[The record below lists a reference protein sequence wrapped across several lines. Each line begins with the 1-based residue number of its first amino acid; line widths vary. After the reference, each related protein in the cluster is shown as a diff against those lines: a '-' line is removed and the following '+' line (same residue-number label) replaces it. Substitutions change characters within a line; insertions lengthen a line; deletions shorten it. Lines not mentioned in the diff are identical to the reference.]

1 MEEFERDVQILEF
14 EFDREFEDMTKT
26 NKRQV
31 KELQDMIE
39 TVKEEEKKK
48 SEDAKNEH

>member
-1 MEEFERDVQILEF
+1 
-14 EFDREFEDMTKT
+14 
-26 NKRQV
+26 V

>member
-1 MEEFERDVQILEF
+1 M
-14 EFDREFEDMTKT
+14 
-26 NKRQV
+26 

-48 SEDAKNEH
+48 AEDAKNEHQAFREDTKNKDLEETSHM